1 MATLRGLLFYVVLAI
16 TLVLLSIL
24 VIVTKPFM
32 SSIRRYELFCRPWAK
47 LMLQTLRWLCGI
59 RYRVI
64 GWENMPSSDKDV
76 VVLSKH
82 QSAWDPFWLGAY
94 LKRPACFLY
103 KRSLNRVPALGW
115 ALWAMDM
122 LPVDRQHGRSSYES
136 FLRQGPVKFRQGFWI
151 CLFPEGTRARPG
163 ERVRY
168 KTGGARFAKATNTAV
183 LPICINAGH
192 CWPKDSIAKNAGV
205 VTVSI
210 GALIETQDRDPHE
223 ITADAEAWIEAELE
237 RIESESTRNKKES
250 D

>member
-1 MATLRGLLFYVVLAI
+1 M
-16 TLVLLSIL
+16 
-24 VIVTKPFM
+24 
-32 SSIRRYELFCRPWAK
+32 
-47 LMLQTLRWLCGI
+47 
-59 RYRVI
+59 
-64 GWENMPSSDKDV
+64 
-76 VVLSKH
+76 
-82 QSAWDPFWLGAY
+82 
-94 LKRPACFLY
+94 
-103 KRSLNRVPALGW
+103 
-115 ALWAMDM
+115 
-122 LPVDRQHGRSSYES
+122 DRQHGRSSYES

-223 ITADAEAWIEAELE
+223 ITAEAEAWIEAELE
-237 RIESESTRNKKES
+237 RIESESTRNKEES